1 MLGCPFAAHT
11 RKVRPRADHKPD
23 IGKEQDPVAGKFTE
37 PVNGKVEAVGV
48 EYDSDEEPDQ
58 KPAKEDASVIL
69 RRGITFGPEVGEDE
83 KKKSTIRDRGIYFTC
98 YQSDIRDGFN
108 IIMIRKAPSPLLSF
122 HCYVLHETNS
132 YQAGQATASSPPRR
146 KRPIPMNSI

>member
-23 IGKEQDPVAGKFTE
+23 IGTEQDPVAGKFTE

-48 EYDSDEEPDQ
+48 EYDSDVEPDLE
-58 KPAKEDASVIL
+58 PAKEDASVIL

-108 IIMIRKAPSPLLSF
+108 IIMIRKAPSPPSSISLL
-122 HCYVLHETNS
+122 CI
-132 YQAGQATASSPPRR
+132 A
-146 KRPIPMNSI
+146 